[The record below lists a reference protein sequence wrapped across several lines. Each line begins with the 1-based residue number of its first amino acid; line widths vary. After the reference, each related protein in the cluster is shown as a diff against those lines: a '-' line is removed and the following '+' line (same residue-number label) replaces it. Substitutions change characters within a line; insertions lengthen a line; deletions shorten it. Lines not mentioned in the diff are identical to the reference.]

1 MGNMNTNEIA
11 ELQKKYV
18 MSTYAP
24 PSIAL
29 VEGSGANVWDAEG
42 NEYLD
47 FVSGIAVTNIGHCH
61 PKMVRAVQDQV
72 ETLVHVSN
80 LFYNEKQPLL
90 AKALSERSGLPG
102 AKCFFCNSGAEANEG
117 LIKLARLWGS
127 TKGKYEVVTMR
138 QSFHGRT
145 LATLTATGQEKVQKG
160 FGPLPEGFV
169 YANFNDLQSV
179 EEAITPKTSAVLV
192 EALQGEGGVI
202 PAEPEFMAGL
212 RTLCDEKGILL
223 LCDEVQCGMGRTG
236 KWFAFQHCG
245 VVPDAFSLAKGL
257 GNGFP
262 IGAVVAGEKLADT
275 FQPGHHATT
284 FGGTPLACAAALSV
298 IDVIEE
304 EALLTNAMMMGAYF
318 IEGLCAIAL
327 KHKKWIAQV
336 RGLGLLLGLVLDVP
350 ALPLQK
356 KLQEKGLLTLAT
368 AGNVLRL
375 LPPLN
380 VTAPEIEQALKLIGE
395 ACAELHD
402 EMAALSPNPCQCGMG
417 E

>member
-1 MGNMNTNEIA
+1 MNTSEIA
-11 ELQKKYV
+11 ELQKRYL

-24 PSIAL
+24 GVAL
-29 VEGSGANVWDAEG
+29 VEGAGTCVWDAEG

-47 FVSGIAVTNIGHCH
+47 FVSGVAVTNIGHCH
-61 PKMVRAVQDQV
+61 PRMVRAVQDQV
-72 ETLVHVSN
+72 ATLVHVSN
-80 LFYNEKQPLL
+80 LYYNEKQPLL

-127 TKGKYEVVTMR
+127 DKGRYEIVTMR

-179 EEAITPKTSAVLV
+179 QDAIVSKTAAVLV

-202 PAEPEFMAGL
+202 PADPAFLPAL
-212 RTLCDEKGILL
+212 RRLCDEKGILL
-223 LCDEVQCGMGRTG
+223 LVDEVQCGMGRTG
-236 KWFAFQHCG
+236 KWFGFQHYG
-245 VVPDAFSLAKGL
+245 VQPDAFSLAKGL

-262 IGAVVAGEKLADT
+262 IGAIVAGEALAGL

-284 FGGTPLACAAALSV
+284 FGGTPLACSAALAV
-298 IDVIEE
+298 VDVIEE
-304 EALLTNAMMMGAYF
+304 EQLLANAMMMGAF
-318 IEGLCAIAL
+318 FVEGLCEIAAR
-327 KHKKWIAQV
+327 HKKWIAQV

-356 KLQEKGLLTLAT
+356 RLQEKGLLALAT

-380 VTAPEIEQALKLIGE
+380 VSREEIEQALKLIAE

-402 EMAALSPNPCQCGMG
+402 ELAAQSPNPCQCGVG
-417 E
+417 Q

>member
-1 MGNMNTNEIA
+1 MP
-11 ELQKKYV
+11 
-18 MSTYAP
+18 TYAP
-24 PSIAL
+24 GIAL
-29 VEGSGANVWDAEG
+29 VKGLGTSVWDAEG

-61 PKMVRAVQDQV
+61 PKMVQAVQDQV

-80 LFYNEKQPLL
+80 LYYNEKQPQL
-90 AKALSERSGLPG
+90 AKTLAGHSGLPC

-127 TKGKYEVVTMR
+127 EKGKHEIITMQ

-145 LATLTATGQEKVQKG
+145 LATLTATGQDKVKTG
-160 FGPLPEGFV
+160 FGPLPEGFN

-179 EEAITPKTSAVLV
+179 EEAITSKTAAVLV

-202 PAEPEFMAGL
+202 PADAEFMKGL
-212 RTLCDEKGILL
+212 RALCDEKGILL

-236 KWFAFQHCG
+236 KWFGFQNYD
-245 VVPDAFSLAKGL
+245 VQPDAFSLAKGL

-262 IGAVVAGEKLADT
+262 IGAIVAGSTLSDI

-284 FGGTPLACAAALSV
+284 FGGTPLACSAALSV
-298 IDVIEE
+298 VEVIDEE
-304 EALLTNAMMMGAYF
+304 QLLANTMMMGAYLV
-318 IEGLCAIAL
+318 EGLCDVAM
-327 KHKKWIAQV
+327 KHKQWISGV

-350 ALPLQK
+350 SAPLQT
-356 KLQEKGLLTLAT
+356 KLQDKGMLALAT

-380 VTAPEIEQALKLIGE
+380 VSQQEIDQALKLIGE

-402 EMAALSPNPCQCGMG
+402 EMAPLSLHP
-417 E
+417 

>member
-1 MGNMNTNEIA
+1 MNTAEIA
-11 ELQKKYV
+11 ELQKEHL
-18 MSTYAP
+18 MPTYAP
-24 PSIAL
+24 GIAL
-29 VEGSGANVWDAEG
+29 VEGTGSFVWDAEG

-80 LFYNEKQPLL
+80 LYFNEKQPVLAQSL
-90 AKALSERSGLPG
+90 AKHSGLPG

-127 TKGKYEVVTMR
+127 EHGKYEVVTMR

-145 LATLTATGQEKVQKG
+145 LATLTATGQEKVQTG
-160 FGPLPEGFV
+160 FGPLPEGFA
-169 YANFNDLQSV
+169 YANFNDIESV
-179 EEAITPKTSAVLV
+179 EDAITSKTAAVLV

-202 PAEPEFMAGL
+202 PADPEFLPAL
-212 RTLCDEKGILL
+212 RKLCDEKGILL
-223 LCDEVQCGMGRTG
+223 LCDEVQAGMGRTG
-236 KWFAFQHCG
+236 KWFGFQNYD
-245 VVPDAFSLAKGL
+245 VAPDAFALAKGL

-262 IGAVVAGEKLADT
+262 IGAIVAGEKLADV

-284 FGGTPLACAAALSV
+284 FGGTPLACSAAQAV
-298 IDVIEE
+298 VDVIEE
-304 EALLTNAMMMGAYF
+304 EGLLANTLMMGAHF
-318 IEGLCAIAL
+318 VEGLCEIAM
-327 KHKKWIAQV
+327 KHKKWISGV

-350 ALPLQK
+350 AAPLQK
-356 KLQEKGLLTLAT
+356 KLQEKGMLSLAT

-380 VTAPEIEQALKLIGE
+380 VKQEEIDQALALIAE
-395 ACAELHD
+395 SCKELHD
-402 EMAALSPNPCQCGMG
+402 EMAAQSPNPCECGMG
-417 E
+417 K

>member
-1 MGNMNTNEIA
+1 MNTKEIA
-11 ELQKKYV
+11 DLQKDYLIP
-18 MSTYAP
+18 TYAP
-24 PSIAL
+24 GIAL
-29 VEGSGANVWDAEG
+29 VEGSGTSVWDAEG

-80 LFYNEKQPLL
+80 LYYNEKQPLL
-90 AKALSERSGLPG
+90 AKALSERSGMPG

-127 TKGKYEVVTMR
+127 DKGKYEVVTMR

-145 LATLTATGQEKVQKG
+145 LATLTATGQDKVQKG
-160 FGPLPEGFV
+160 FGPLPEGFA
-169 YANFNDLQSV
+169 YATFNDLQSIDD
-179 EEAITPKTSAVLV
+179 AISSKTAAVLV

-202 PAEPEFMAGL
+202 PAEPEFLSNL
-212 RTLCDEKGILL
+212 RKLCDERGVLL
-223 LCDEVQCGMGRTG
+223 LFDEVQCGMGRTG
-236 KWFAFQHCG
+236 KWFGFQNYD
-245 VVPDAFSLAKGL
+245 VQPDAFSLAKGL

-262 IGAVVAGEKLADT
+262 IGAIVAGATLSDI

-284 FGGTPLACAAALSV
+284 FGGTPLACSAALSV
-298 IDVIEE
+298 IEVIEE
-304 EALLTNAMMMGAYF
+304 EELLANAMMMGAYF
-318 IEGLCAIAL
+318 VEGLCGIAL

-336 RGLGLLLGLVLDVP
+336 RGFGLLLGLVLDVP

-356 KLQEKGLLTLAT
+356 KLQEKGMLSLAT

-380 VTAPEIEQALKLIGE
+380 VSQDEIDQALTLISE
-395 ACAELHD
+395 ACVELHD
-402 EMAALSPNPCQCGMG
+402 EMAAQSPNPCQCGMG
-417 E
+417 Q

>member
-1 MGNMNTNEIA
+1 MTTQEIA
-11 ELQKKYV
+11 NLQNEHL
-18 MSTYAP
+18 MPTYAP
-24 PSIAL
+24 GVAL
-29 VEGSGANVWDAEG
+29 VEGTGASVWDAEG

-61 PKMVRAVQDQV
+61 PRMVQAVQDQV

-80 LFYNEKQPLL
+80 LYYNEKQPLL
-90 AKALSERSGLPG
+90 AKALAEHSGLPG

-127 TKGKYEVVTMR
+127 EKSKYEIITMR

-145 LATLTATGQEKVQKG
+145 LATLTATGQEKIQTG
-160 FGPLPEGFV
+160 FGPLPEGFS
-169 YANFNDLQSV
+169 YANFNDLQSI
-179 EEAITPKTSAVLV
+179 EDAITSKTAAVLV

-202 PAEPEFMAGL
+202 PAEPEFLPGL
-212 RTLCDEKGILL
+212 RKLCDEKGILL

-236 KWFAFQHCG
+236 KWFGFQNYD
-245 VVPDAFSLAKGL
+245 VQPDAFSLAKAL

-262 IGAVVAGEKLADT
+262 IGAIVAGKKLADV

-298 IDVIEE
+298 IAVIEE
-304 EALLTNAMMMGAYF
+304 EKLLANTMMMGAYF
-318 IEGLCAIAL
+318 VEGLCEIAM
-327 KHKKWIAQV
+327 KHKKWISGV
-336 RGLGLLLGLVLDVP
+336 RGLGLLLGMVLDVP
-350 ALPLQK
+350 AVTLQK
-356 KLQEKGLLTLAT
+356 KLQEKGMLVLAT
-368 AGNVLRL
+368 AGNVLRM

-380 VTAPEIEQALKLIGE
+380 VLQEEIDQALKLIGE

-402 EMAALSPNPCQCGMG
+402 EMAAQSPNPCQC
-417 E
+417 EVEE

>member
-1 MGNMNTNEIA
+1 MKTAEIA
-11 ELQKKYV
+11 ALQKEYL

-24 PSIAL
+24 GIAL
-29 VEGSGANVWDAEG
+29 VEGAGTHVWDAEG

-47 FVSGIAVTNIGHCH
+47 FVSGIAVTNLGHCH
-61 PKMVRAVQDQV
+61 PRMVRAVQDQV
-72 ETLVHVSN
+72 ATLVHVSN
-80 LFYNEKQPLL
+80 LYYNELQPQL
-90 AKALSERSGLPG
+90 ARALAGLSGLAG

-127 TKGKYEVVTMR
+127 DKGRYEIVTMR

-169 YANFNDLQSV
+169 YANFNDLRSV
-179 EEAITPKTSAVLV
+179 EDAITSRTAAVLV

-202 PAEPEFMAGL
+202 PAGQEFLSDL
-212 RTLCDEKGILL
+212 RRLCDERGILL

-236 KWFAFQHCG
+236 KWFGFQNYD
-245 VVPDAFSLAKGL
+245 VQPDAFSLAKGL

-262 IGAVVAGEKLADT
+262 VGAIVAGSTLADL

-284 FGGTPLACAAALSV
+284 FGGTPLACAAALAV
-298 IDVIEE
+298 IDVIETE
-304 EALLTNAMMMGAYF
+304 ELLANTLMMGACF
-318 IEGLCAIAL
+318 VEGLCEIVV
-327 KHKKWIAQV
+327 KHKKWVEQI
-336 RGLGLLLGLVLDVP
+336 RGLGLLLGLVLEVP

-380 VTAPEIEQALKLIGE
+380 VSQEEIDRALQMIAE
-395 ACAELHD
+395 ACAELDD
-402 EMAALSPNPCQCGMG
+402 EMNAQLTNDGR
-417 E
+417 

>member
-1 MGNMNTNEIA
+1 MKTVEIA
-11 ELQKKYV
+11 ELQKQHL
-18 MSTYAP
+18 MSTYA

-29 VEGSGANVWDAEG
+29 VEGIGSYVWDAEG

-61 PKMVRAVQDQV
+61 PRMVRAVQDQV
-72 ETLVHVSN
+72 ATLVHVSN
-80 LFYNEKQPLL
+80 LYYNEKQPQL
-90 AKALSERSGLPG
+90 AQALAGLSGLAG

-127 TKGKYEVVTMR
+127 DKGRYEVVTMR

-145 LATLTATGQEKVQKG
+145 LATLTATGQDKVQKG

-169 YANFNDLQSV
+169 YANFNDLRSV
-179 EEAITPKTSAVLV
+179 EDAITSKTAAVLV

-202 PAEPEFMAGL
+202 PAAPEFLADL
-212 RTLCDEKGILL
+212 RKLCSDRDILL

-236 KWFAFQHCG
+236 KWFGFQNFDIQ
-245 VVPDAFSLAKGL
+245 PDAFSLAKGL

-262 IGAVVAGEKLADT
+262 IGAIVAGGKLADL

-298 IDVIEE
+298 IDVIETDE
-304 EALLTNAMMMGAYF
+304 LLANTMMMGAYF
-318 IEGLCAIAL
+318 VEGLCEIVV
-327 KHKKWIAQV
+327 KHKQWIEQI
-336 RGLGLLLGLVLDVP
+336 RGLGLLLGIVLDVP

-375 LPPLN
+375 LPPLT
-380 VTAPEIEQALKLIGE
+380 VSQEEVDQALRLIAE
-395 ACAELHD
+395 ACAELD
-402 EMAALSPNPCQCGMG
+402 AEMNAQLTGAAR
-417 E
+417 

>member
-1 MGNMNTNEIA
+1 MP
-11 ELQKKYV
+11 
-18 MSTYAP
+18 TYAP
-24 PSIAL
+24 GIAL
-29 VEGSGANVWDAEG
+29 VEGAGTSVWDAEG

-80 LFYNEKQPLL
+80 LYYNEKQPQL
-90 AKALSERSGLPG
+90 AKALAERSGLPG

-127 TKGKYEVVTMR
+127 DKGKYEIVTMR

-145 LATLTATGQEKVQKG
+145 LATLTATGQDKVQKG

-169 YANFNDLQSV
+169 YANFNDLQSI
-179 EEAITPKTSAVLV
+179 EDALTSRTAAVLV

-202 PAEPEFMAGL
+202 PAEPEFLADL
-212 RTLCDEKGILL
+212 RKLCDEKGILL

-236 KWFAFQHCG
+236 KWFGFQNYD
-245 VVPDAFSLAKGL
+245 VQPDAFSLAKGL

-262 IGAVVAGEKLADT
+262 IGAIVAGEKLSDM

-284 FGGTPLACAAALSV
+284 FGGTPLACSAALSV
-298 IDVIEE
+298 VEVIDGED
-304 EALLTNAMMMGAYF
+304 LLANTMMMGAYF
-318 IEGLCAIAL
+318 VEGLCAVAM
-327 KHKKWIAQV
+327 KHKKWIAGV

-350 ALPLQK
+350 AAPLQK
-356 KLQEKGLLTLAT
+356 KLQEKGLLALAT

-380 VTAPEIEQALKLIGE
+380 VSQEEVDQALKLIGE
-395 ACAELHD
+395 ACEELHD
-402 EMAALSPNPCQCGMG
+402 AMAAQSPNPCQCGMG

>member
-1 MGNMNTNEIA
+1 MNTTQISK
-11 ELQKKYV
+11 LQQEYL

-24 PSIAL
+24 GLAL
-29 VEGSGANVWDAEG
+29 VEGSGTTVWDAEG
-42 NEYLD
+42 REFLD

-80 LFYNEKQPLL
+80 LYYNEKQPQL
-90 AKALSERSGLPG
+90 AQALVGHSGLPG
-102 AKCFFCNSGAEANEG
+102 ARCFFCNSGAEANEG

-127 TKGKYEVVTMR
+127 SSGKYEIVTMR

-145 LATLTATGQEKVQKG
+145 LATLTATGQEKVQAG
-160 FGPLPEGFV
+160 FGPLPEGFT
-169 YANFNDLQSV
+169 YATFNDLQSV
-179 EEAITPKTSAVLV
+179 EDSITPKTAAVLI

-202 PAEPEFMAGL
+202 PAEPAFLAGL
-212 RTLCDEKGILL
+212 RKLCDEKGILL

-236 KWFAFQHCG
+236 KWFGFQNYDLQ
-245 VVPDAFSLAKGL
+245 PDAFSLAKGL

-262 IGAVVAGEKLADT
+262 IGAIVAGDKLAGI

-284 FGGTPLACAAALSV
+284 FGGTPLACSAALAV
-298 IDVIEE
+298 IQVIEE
-304 EALLTNAMMMGAYF
+304 EELLANTMMMGAYLV
-318 IEGLCAIAL
+318 EGLCEISM
-327 KHKKWIAQV
+327 KYKKWISGV

-350 ALPLQK
+350 AAPLQK
-356 KLQEKGLLTLAT
+356 KLQEKGMLALAT

-375 LPPLN
+375 LPPMN
-380 VTAPEIEQALKLIGE
+380 VTQEEIDQALQLIGE
-395 ACAELHD
+395 ACAVLHD
-402 EMAALSPNPCQCGMG
+402 EMAAQSPNACECPVG

>member
-1 MGNMNTNEIA
+1 
-11 ELQKKYV
+11 
-18 MSTYAP
+18 
-24 PSIAL
+24 
-29 VEGSGANVWDAEG
+29 
-42 NEYLD
+42 
-47 FVSGIAVTNIGHCH
+47 
-61 PKMVRAVQDQV
+61 
-72 ETLVHVSN
+72 
-80 LFYNEKQPLL
+80 L
-90 AKALSERSGLPG
+90 AKALSGLSGLPG
-102 AKCFFCNSGAEANEG
+102 ARCFFCNSGAEANEG

-127 TKGKYEVVTMR
+127 GTGRYEVITMR

-169 YANFNDLQSV
+169 YAHFNDLESV
-179 EEAITPKTSAVLV
+179 EDAITPRTAAVLV

-202 PAEPEFMAGL
+202 PAEPEFLAGL
-212 RTLCDEKGILL
+212 RKLCDERGLLL

-236 KWFAFQHCG
+236 KWFGFQNYG
-245 VVPDAFSLAKGL
+245 IQPDAFSLAKGL

-262 IGAVVAGEKLADT
+262 IGAMVAGEKLAQV

-298 IDVIEE
+298 IEVIEE
-304 EALLTNAMMMGAYF
+304 EGLLDHTLMMGAHF
-318 IEGLCAIAL
+318 VEGLCDIAM
-327 KHKKWIAQV
+327 KHKQWVAQV

-356 KLQEKGLLTLAT
+356 KLQEKGLLALAT

-375 LPPLN
+375 LPPMN
-380 VTAPEIEQALKLIGE
+380 VTKAEIDQALQLIGE
-395 ACAELHD
+395 ACAELH
-402 EMAALSPNPCQCGMG
+402 EAMAAESPNPCQCGMG

>member
-1 MGNMNTNEIA
+1 MNTNEIA
-11 ELQKKYV
+11 KLQQEFL
-18 MSTYAP
+18 MPTYAP
-24 PSIAL
+24 GIAL
-29 VEGSGANVWDAEG
+29 VEGSGTTVWDADG

-61 PKMVRAVQDQV
+61 PKMIQAVQDQV

-80 LFYNEKQPLL
+80 LYYNEKQPQL
-90 AKALSERSGLPG
+90 AKALAEHSGLPG

-127 TKGKYEVVTMR
+127 DKGKYEIVTMR

-145 LATLTATGQEKVQKG
+145 LATLTATGQDKVQKG

-169 YANFNDLQSV
+169 YANFNDIQSV
-179 EEAITPKTSAVLV
+179 EDAITTRTAAVLV

-202 PAEPEFMAGL
+202 PADGEFLSDL
-212 RTLCDEKGILL
+212 RRLCDERGVLL

-236 KWFAFQHCG
+236 KWFGFQNYD
-245 VVPDAFSLAKGL
+245 VQPDAFSLAKGL

-262 IGAVVAGEKLADT
+262 IGAIVAGETLADV

-284 FGGTPLACAAALSV
+284 FGGTPLACSAALSV
-298 IDVIEE
+298 IDVIDEE
-304 EALLTNAMMMGAYF
+304 QLLANAMMMGAYF
-318 IEGLCAIAL
+318 VEGLCEISM
-327 KHKKWIAQV
+327 KHKKWIAGV

-356 KLQEKGLLTLAT
+356 KLQEKGMLAIAT

-380 VTAPEIEQALKLIGE
+380 VKQEEIDAAVKLIAE
-395 ACAELHD
+395 ACEELHD
-402 EMAALSPNPCQCGMG
+402 EMAAQSPNPCGCG

>member
-1 MGNMNTNEIA
+1 MNTNEIA
-11 ELQKKYV
+11 ELQKKYL

-24 PSIAL
+24 GVAL
-29 VEGSGANVWDAEG
+29 VEGAGTSVWDAEG

-47 FVSGIAVTNIGHCH
+47 FISGIAVTNIGHCH
-61 PKMVRAVQDQV
+61 PRMVRAVQDQV

-90 AKALSERSGLPG
+90 AKALSERSGLPN

-127 TKGKYEVVTMR
+127 DKGRYEVVTMR

-179 EEAITPKTSAVLV
+179 ADAIGSKTAAVLV
-192 EALQGEGGVI
+192 ESIQGEGGVL
-202 PAEPEFMAGL
+202 PADPSFMCGL
-212 RTLCDEKGILL
+212 RQLCDEQGILL
-223 LCDEVQCGMGRTG
+223 LCDEVQAGMGRTG
-236 KWFAFQHCG
+236 KWFGFQHYN
-245 VVPDAFSLAKGL
+245 VQPDAFSLAKGL

-262 IGAVVAGEKLADT
+262 IGALVAGEKLCNL

-284 FGGTPLACAAALSV
+284 FGGTPLACAAALAV
-298 IDVIEE
+298 IETIDVDH
-304 EALLTNAMMMGAYF
+304 LLENTLAMGAYF
-318 IEGLCAIAL
+318 VEGLCGIAE

-350 ALPLQK
+350 SLPLQK
-356 KLQEKGLLTLAT
+356 KLMEKGMLALAT

-380 VTAPEIEQALKLIGE
+380 VSKAEIDQAVQLIGE
-395 ACAELHD
+395 ACVELHD
-402 EMAALSPNPCQCGMG
+402 EMAAQSPNPCQCGMKK
-417 E
+417 

>member
-1 MGNMNTNEIA
+1 MNTQEIENLQNEH
-11 ELQKKYV
+11 L
-18 MSTYAP
+18 MPTYAP
-24 PSIAL
+24 GVAL
-29 VEGSGANVWDAEG
+29 VEGMGATVWDAEG

-61 PKMVRAVQDQV
+61 PKMVQAVQDQV

-80 LFYNEKQPLL
+80 LYYNEKQPQL
-90 AKALSERSGLPG
+90 AKALAEHSGLPG

-127 TKGKYEVVTMR
+127 DKSKYEIITMR

-145 LATLTATGQEKVQKG
+145 LATLAATGQEKVQKG

-179 EEAITPKTSAVLV
+179 EDAISSRTVAVMV

-202 PAEPEFMAGL
+202 PVEPEFLPGL
-212 RTLCDEKGILL
+212 RKLCDDKDILL

-236 KWFAFQHCG
+236 KWFGFQNYN
-245 VVPDAFSLAKGL
+245 VQPDAFSLAKAL

-262 IGAVVAGEKLADT
+262 IGAIVAGKKLADV

-298 IDVIEE
+298 IAVIEE
-304 EALLTNAMMMGAYF
+304 EELLANTMMMGAYF
-318 IEGLCAIAL
+318 VEGLCEIAM
-327 KHKKWIAQV
+327 KHKKWISGV
-336 RGLGLLLGLVLDVP
+336 RGLGLLLGMVLDVP
-350 ALPLQK
+350 AAPLQM
-356 KLQEKGLLTLAT
+356 KLQEKGMLALAT
-368 AGNVLRL
+368 AGNVLRV

-380 VTAPEIEQALKLIGE
+380 VSQEEIDQALKLIGE

-402 EMAALSPNPCQCGMG
+402 EMAAQSPNPCQCEAG

>member
-1 MGNMNTNEIA
+1 MTTGEIA
-11 ELQKKYV
+11 DLQKKYL
-18 MSTYAP
+18 MPTYAP
-24 PSIAL
+24 GIAL
-29 VEGSGANVWDAEG
+29 VEGSGTTVWDAEG

-72 ETLVHVSN
+72 ESLVHVSN
-80 LFYNEKQPLL
+80 LYYNAKQPQL
-90 AKALSERSGLPG
+90 ARALAGHSGLPA

-127 TKGKYEVVTMR
+127 DKGRYEIITMR

-169 YANFNDLQSV
+169 YANFNDLESV
-179 EEAITPKTSAVLV
+179 ADAVTSKTAAILV
-192 EALQGEGGVI
+192 ESLQGEGGVI
-202 PAEPEFMAGL
+202 PSEPGFMAGL
-212 RTLCDEKGILL
+212 RKLCDEKGILL

-236 KWFAFQHCG
+236 KWFGFQHYD
-245 VVPDAFSLAKGL
+245 VQPDAFSLAKGL

-262 IGAVVAGEKLADT
+262 IGAIVAGEKLSDI

-284 FGGTPLACAAALSV
+284 FGGTPLACSAALAV

-304 EALLTNAMMMGAYF
+304 EELLANAMMMGAYLV
-318 IEGLCAIAL
+318 EGLCDIAL
-327 KHKKWIAQV
+327 KHKQWIAGV

-350 ALPLQK
+350 AAPLQK
-356 KLQEKGLLTLAT
+356 KLQEKGMLALAT

-380 VTAPEIEQALKLIGE
+380 VSQEEIEQALERIRE
-395 ACAELHD
+395 ACVELHD
-402 EMAALSPNPCQCGMG
+402 EMAAQSPNPCRCGMG